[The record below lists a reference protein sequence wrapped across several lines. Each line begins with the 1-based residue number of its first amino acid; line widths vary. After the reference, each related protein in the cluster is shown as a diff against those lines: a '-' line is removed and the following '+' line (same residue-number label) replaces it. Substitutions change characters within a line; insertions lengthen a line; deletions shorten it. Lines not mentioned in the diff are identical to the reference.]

1 MFYAN
6 YSIERGEM
14 SMEINIG
21 NTKGV
26 TRKLDNLGRVTL
38 PQEYRKTLE
47 MKERQ
52 EVEIFLLESGI
63 YIEKV

>member
-1 MFYAN
+1 
-6 YSIERGEM
+6 
-14 SMEINIG
+14 MEINIG

-38 PQEYRKTLE
+38 PQEYRKTLG